1 MNFTRPHEFLPER
14 WLNPD
19 DSEFA
24 GDRRSVLQPFS
35 VGPRSCT
42 GKEYVSAIIV
52 LGFGLFFYKR
62 FAGLT
67 TFLANP
73 SLAWA
78 ELRMFLAKVIW
89 HFDVALCAESE
100 NWIVGQKTYISY
112 QKDPMRCK
120 FTPATAGSSGISSAS
135 S

>member
-1 MNFTRPHEFLPER
+1 MIPSSLGIAEVCC
-14 WLNPD
+14 NPFRLGHAHALEK
-19 DSEFA
+19 STYLQSSFW
-24 GDRRSVLQPFS
+24 VLDF
-35 VGPRSCT
+35 
-42 GKEYVSAIIV
+42 
-52 LGFGLFFYKR
+52 FFYKR